1 MLTTKTGVG
10 EMKSSSLARSN
21 PEERESEVVGPLPWI
36 AVIHGS
42 QIITEWCT
50 MATGETKASN
60 PTNRHSPDGSV
71 MVTQKRPETIAN
83 NQK

>member
-10 EMKSSSLARSN
+10 EGYSSSLARSN

-42 QIITEWCT
+42 QIITE
-50 MATGETKASN
+50 
-60 PTNRHSPDGSV
+60 
-71 MVTQKRPETIAN
+71 
-83 NQK
+83 